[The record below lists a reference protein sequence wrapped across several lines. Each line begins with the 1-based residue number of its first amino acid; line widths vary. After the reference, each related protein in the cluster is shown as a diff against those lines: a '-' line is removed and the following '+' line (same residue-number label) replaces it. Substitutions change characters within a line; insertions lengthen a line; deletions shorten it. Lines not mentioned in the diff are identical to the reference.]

1 MSPEEFSKLVINLP
15 QAETLDL
22 YRLEYVVRALYSEP
36 KRTIAARARINLGMT
51 VEYFDDRDGA
61 FHRGRIT
68 RTQDTGVT
76 IDDTDRK
83 LRLTG
88 VPYAALNLS
97 GASFFAGSDVPV
109 EQPRPAPVPEKRAQ
123 FKVGDRV
130 SFMDRDFRLL
140 VGTVVRVNAKSISVD
155 ADNVPGHWRVSP
167 RLLTHIIDT

>member
-1 MSPEEFSKLVINLP
+1 VSPEEFSKLVVNLP

-22 YRLEYVVRALYSEP
+22 YRLEYIVRALYSEP
-36 KRTIAARARINLGMT
+36 KRTMAARARINLGMT
-51 VEYFDDRDGA
+51 IEYFDSRDGC

-76 IDDTDRK
+76 IDDPDRK

-88 VPYAALNLS
+88 LPYAALNFS
-97 GASFFAGSDVPV
+97 GASFYKGSDAPI
-109 EQPRPAPVPEKRAQ
+109 EQPRTAPPPEKRAQ
-123 FKVGDRV
+123 FKIGDRV

-167 RLLTHIIDT
+167 SLLTHMIEA